1 MKQSLR
7 VGAIL
12 GAALMLGGAARPQ
25 EPQRLSGYYT
35 VRWEEQ
41 SFQPCGEH
49 QRWWVA
55 DPGPMLRR
63 YRELMDGQYGTV
75 YVSVRAEV
83 SEPGH
88 YGHLGMYSRSAAV
101 REVISARAAGENDCR
116 ASDVAVE

>member
-1 MKQSLR
+1 
-7 VGAIL
+7 
-12 GAALMLGGAARPQ
+12 
-25 EPQRLSGYYT
+25 
-35 VRWEEQ
+35 
-41 SFQPCGEH
+41 
-49 QRWWVA
+49 
-55 DPGPMLRR
+55 MLRR

-88 YGHLGMYSRSAAV
+88 YGHLGMYSRSVAV